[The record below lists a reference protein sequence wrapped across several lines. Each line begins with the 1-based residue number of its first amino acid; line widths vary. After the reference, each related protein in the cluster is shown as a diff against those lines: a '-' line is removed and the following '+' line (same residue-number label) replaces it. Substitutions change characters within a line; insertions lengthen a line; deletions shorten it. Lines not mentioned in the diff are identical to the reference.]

1 MTVTDYALVTGA
13 ARNIG
18 KAIAARLKGD
28 GYRVLMLDVIDPE
41 DPSLGEFMRVDLSDP
56 KSAAQALAW
65 ALDGREITR
74 LVNCAGIVSLANLD
88 EVELAD
94 FDRVMAINVRSY
106 IQVAQALLPGMR
118 RQRFGRVVN
127 IASRAALGF
136 LRQTSYSA
144 SKAAVIGMTKTW
156 ALEEAGNGITVNA
169 VGPGPIDTD
178 MLRAVQPVGSP
189 QREAYIRTI
198 PVGRVGQPDDIA
210 NAVSY
215 FLDQRSGFV
224 TGQVLFVC
232 GGLTVGKANAT

>member
-1 MTVTDYALVTGA
+1 MAEHVLVTGA

-18 KAIAARLKGD
+18 KAIAKRLKAD
-28 GYRVLMLDVIDPE
+28 GYTVLMLDRVEPE

-56 KSAAQALAW
+56 KSTAQALAW
-65 ALDGREITR
+65 AVDQRQVTR
-74 LVNCAGIVSLANLD
+74 LVNCAGIVSLAKLD
-88 EVELAD
+88 DVRLED
-94 FDRVMAINVRSY
+94 FDPVMAVNVRSY
-106 IQVAQALLPGMR
+106 IQVTQALLPAMR
-118 RQRFGRVVN
+118 AARFGRVVN

-136 LRQTSYSA
+136 LRQTIYSA

-178 MLRAVQPVGSP
+178 MLRAVQVPGTP
-189 QREAYIRTI
+189 ERDAYIKAI
-198 PVGRVGQPDDIA
+198 PVGRVGEPDDIA
-210 NAVSY
+210 NAVSF
-215 FLDQRSGFV
+215 FLDARSSFV